1 MLNLNTKQYQAN
13 CSWLKTPEVSTQ
25 GYYNARVIIFY
36 QGRLINVV
44 TFETVESAVKSVRS
58 VSSKPSH
65 NGDRS
70 YQIEPQFNNFYLD
83 TDDIDF

>member
-25 GYYNARVIIFY
+25 GYYNARVRIFY

-44 TFETVESAVKSVRS
+44 IFASIESAVRSVRS
-58 VSSKPSH
+58 VSSKPYADG
-65 NGDRS
+65 NKS
-70 YQIEPQFNNFYLD
+70 YQIEPQFNNFYSD
-83 TDDIDF
+83 VDDIDF